1 LNCYYLLY
9 AVLGE
14 FESDLDHRQAA
25 LNYFQKALE
34 LTTIKSEQTFFTKK
48 LRELNIAHANGA
60 RRAHQ
65 RSEHP

>member
-1 LNCYYLLY
+1 
-9 AVLGE
+9 
-14 FESDLDHRQAA
+14 
-25 LNYFQKALE
+25 

-65 RSEHP
+65 RSEHSWSRFSPARTFHIRPLAGL

>member
-1 LNCYYLLY
+1 
-9 AVLGE
+9 VLGE
-14 FESDLDHRQAA
+14 FEADLDHRQAA
-25 LNYFQKALE
+25 MKHFRKALE

-65 RSEHP
+65 RSEHS